1 MACILQER
9 EKEFDESVGQ
19 DGEVVV
25 PGETN
30 TETGLAGKKSV
41 ETVKA
46 VSTTWLSDWLELV

>member
-1 MACILQER
+1 MFHNTQLFQ
-9 EKEFDESVGQ
+9 
-19 DGEVVV
+19 V

-46 VSTTWLSDWLELV
+46 VSLLSLFVIFM